1 MKWRNSEGRE
11 FSAGVMGHAEVPSF
25 AICIPPDAMRE
36 LGYELVEKEEPV
48 EEFELE
54 CIVWKLGVFDY
65 SLKILRD
72 DRLIPGKTY
81 MVREKR

>member
-1 MKWRNSEGRE
+1 MKVWRNLEGRE
-11 FSAGVMGHAEVPSF
+11 FPVNENGDGQLPNNRWLPSW
-25 AICIPPDAMRE
+25 DMKH
-36 LGYELVEKEEPV
+36 LGYELVEKDP

-54 CIVWKLGVFDY
+54 CIVWKLGIPDY

-81 MVREKR
+81 LVREKV